1 MATITITI
9 PDSKL
14 TLLLDSIASQY
25 GWVEEPD
32 PADPEWDP
40 AVTYLTK
47 EEFAKQTTYIFLKS
61 VVRRDLHNQQHD
73 AGDVIVNAEMG
84 TW

>member
-9 PDSKL
+9 PDTKL
-14 TLLLDSIASQY
+14 TWLLDSIASQY

-32 PADPEWDP
+32 EADPEWDEDM
-40 AVTYLTK
+40 VYLTK
-47 EEFAKQTTYIFLKS
+47 AQFAQQVTFDFWKGI
-61 VVRRDLHNQQHD
+61 VRTALMNQQHD
-73 AGDVIVNAEMG
+73 AGTVIVDAEMG